1 MEIIT
6 TVPTPPRTTFSID
19 TQVYLGQNQI
29 RRNTG
34 RNTTL
39 YVGDTTVDRFI
50 MIPATEIY
58 TIQESLPIGGMILVS
73 QGPITVTID
82 DTIVLPIQKLLVLD
96 MQTMRKIQMENA
108 SAEDVE
114 VHISYII

>member
-50 MIPATEIY
+50 MVPAADSY
-58 TIQESLPIGGMILVS
+58 TVQENLPIGGLILVTP
-73 QGPITVTID
+73 GPITVTLD
-82 DTIVLPIQKLLVLD
+82 DLIVLPIQKLLVLD
-96 MQTMRKIQMENA
+96 TQTIRKIHLENLTGDDI
-108 SAEDVE
+108 EL
-114 VHISYII
+114 HLSYIL